1 MSHNIGYRKSQHI
14 FTRNAVKQK
23 TMNRVDQYQFRGGI
37 RL

>member
-1 MSHNIGYRKSQHI
+1 MSNHNLSGKVNGKM

-23 TMNRVDQYQFRGGI
+23 TINTSQYTFRGGI

>member
-1 MSHNIGYRKSQHI
+1 MAHNVNYKVSSKM

-23 TMNRVDQYQFRGGI
+23 TINSNRLTFRGGI